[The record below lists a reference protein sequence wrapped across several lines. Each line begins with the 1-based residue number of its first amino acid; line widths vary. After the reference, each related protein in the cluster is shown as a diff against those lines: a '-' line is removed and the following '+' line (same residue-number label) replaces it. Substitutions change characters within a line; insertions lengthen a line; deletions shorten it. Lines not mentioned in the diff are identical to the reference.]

1 MDHIRELG
9 QYFTPKPVVELCF
22 RMLRTL
28 DPEVV
33 NPRIIDPACGDGA
46 FLAHALGCGLTAP
59 DRLFGI
65 DKDPEIIR
73 RLRLPEG
80 VRLFAA
86 NSLVSSSDYADA
98 SFDWVVGNPPFGTQ
112 ALKTDPGLSDLT
124 HIVEDHYGIWRG
136 STIRKDEPHVM
147 PEKLAAYPIEILF
160 LERFLQLAKPGGYV
174 AILVPDGILSNARLA
189 YVREW
194 LSERA
199 EIRAIVSLPQHIFCR
214 NGAWSKSSILLCR
227 KRYSSIT
234 RHAPVFL
241 AALESRSRLRKG
253 IQPLADIFAASQS
266 ANRDPEA
273 LCAPIPAAP
282 PPPKSEM
289 GCPPWS
295 TYIIDPP
302 PPGDR
307 LDPAYHHP
315 KYIENQR
322 FLESQPSV
330 VSLGGFIEYTTYGQV
345 GWRGL
350 DGTGVRLITPANF
363 VRTEEGLVPGIDVN
377 APSRFV
383 SAGSRCDPPRSR
395 LRKGDLLLVNSGVGC
410 IGRAAVYAS
419 DEPANISQ
427 HINLIRLKGIEA
439 EYLAVYFQTRFARLQ
454 IAREKC
460 GVGACGINF
469 ERIRSILVPVL
480 REEERLRTVRQYRRI
495 SLDPTRAAT
504 SIRRLV
510 ARLEKA
516 ISCLSA

>member
-1 MDHIRELG
+1 MLTSARGVCYTSDMDRIRELG

-33 NPRIIDPACGDGA
+33 SPRVIDPACGDGA
-46 FLAHALGCGLTAP
+46 FLAHALRCGLTAP

-80 VRLFAA
+80 VRLCAA
-86 NSLVSSSDYADA
+86 NSLLSSSEHADA

-112 ALKTDPGLSDLT
+112 ALKTDPGLSDLA
-124 HIVEDHYGIWRG
+124 HIVEEHYGIWRG
-136 STIRKDEPHVM
+136 STICKSEPHIL
-147 PEKLAAYPIEILF
+147 PERLAAYPIEILF
-160 LERFLQLAKPGGYV
+160 LERFLQLAKPGGCV

-214 NGAWSKSSILLCR
+214 NGAWSKSSILFCR
-227 KRYSSIT
+227 KHHSSLTAHHSPI
-234 RHAPVFL
+234 FL
-241 AALESRSRLRKG
+241 AALESRSRLRRG
-253 IQPLADIFAASQS
+253 VQPLADLFASSQS
-266 ANRDPEA
+266 EIRSPQSAME
-273 LCAPIPAAP
+273 
-282 PPPKSEM
+282 
-289 GCPPWS
+289 CPPWV
-295 TYIIDPP
+295 TYTIDLPS
-302 PPGDR
+302 PGDR

-322 FLESQPSV
+322 FLESSSNV
-330 VSLGGFIEYTTYGQV
+330 TSLGDFIEYTTYGQV
-345 GWRGL
+345 GWRDL

-363 VRTEEGLVPGIDVN
+363 VKTEDGLVPGIDLDACRSVG
-377 APSRFV
+377 
-383 SAGSRCDPPRSR
+383 AGSRCDPPRSR

-410 IGRAAVYAS
+410 IGRAAVYPS
-419 DEPANISQ
+419 DEPANVSQ

-439 EYLAVYFQTRFARLQ
+439 EYLAVCLQTRYARLQ

-469 ERIRSILVPVL
+469 EGIRSILVPIL
-480 REEERLRTVRQYRRI
+480 PEEERLRVARQYRRI
-495 SLDPTRAAT
+495 SSDPVNAAA

-510 ARLEKA
+510 ARLEKV